1 MKNSNFKKMKILLL
15 IVASIIFIGL
25 ILSLIPLMKD
35 IATYEGRIKF
45 KEQISEYGIFSGIIL
60 LLLQIAQILLVILPG
75 EPLEVLAGMFYGSI
89 GGTIFIFASVFI
101 TTIVIV
107 LLVKKY
113 GKRLLYEFFKRE
125 KIDKILES
133 KIFKNTRRVEIVMT
147 ILFILPGTPKDLLV
161 YLGGLLPISTFKFII
176 ISTFARFP
184 SVISSTIAGDSI
196 TDGRFGITVL
206 AYAISFI
213 FTFIVIIFINKFDKN
228 NITKEAIESVK

>member
-1 MKNSNFKKMKILLL
+1 MKKGKFKKIKVLLL

-35 IATYEGRIKF
+35 LATYEGRMKF
-45 KEQISEYGIFSGIIL
+45 KEEISEYGAFSGAIL
-60 LLLQIAQILLVILPG
+60 LLLQIAQIILVILPG

-89 GGTIFIFASVFI
+89 GGTIFIFASVFV

-113 GKRLLYEFFKRE
+113 GKKLLYEFFKKE
-125 KIDKILES
+125 KIDKILDS
-133 KIFKNTRRVEIVMT
+133 KIFKNTRKVEIIMT
-147 ILFILPGTPKDLLV
+147 ILFMLPGTPKDLLV
-161 YLGGLLPISTFKFII
+161 YLGGLLPIPSLKFVM

-184 SVISSTIAGDSI
+184 SVISSTIVGDSI
-196 TDGRFGITVL
+196 TDGRFGITAV

-213 FTFIVIIFINKFDKN
+213 FAFIILFIINKFDKN
-228 NITKEAIESVK
+228 KITQEAIDIVK